1 MHDVVEFRMDQD
13 RIICLCITQIT
24 SWLEQMEHLI
34 QTLAF
39 GKMRPDTKTLYIF
52 IRNFDF
58 HMKSIRQL
66 SCNLLQRQ
74 IIKMKMAV
82 APTGSRIIFF
92 CFFFL

>member
-1 MHDVVEFRMDQD
+1 MEEIRME
-13 RIICLCITQIT
+13 LITKKDGSNVTIEIT
-24 SWLEQMEHLI
+24 GWLEQIEHLI
-34 QTLAF
+34 HALTF
-39 GKMRPDTKTLYIF
+39 SKMRPDTKIVYIF

>member
-1 MHDVVEFRMDQD
+1 ME
-13 RIICLCITQIT
+13 LITKKDGSNVTIEIT
-24 SWLEQMEHLI
+24 GWLEQIEHLI